1 MKSSLKSRGLSP
13 IIAAGAVVL
22 SLGAA
27 VILPGAAHAQFGFG
41 GVVYDPTN
49 YTQNVL
55 TAARTLEQI
64 NNQIRMLQNQATQ
77 LVNEARNLEAL
88 PLTVLEP
95 LQQQIR
101 QTQQLLS
108 QAQGIAHDVQA
119 IERELARNY
128 SPSSLTGSQRDMVRS
143 AEERWR
149 TSVGAFEDA
158 LKVQAGAVQNLE
170 GSRTAV
176 QSLVT
181 ASQSATGALQA
192 AQAGNQLLAL
202 QSQQLADLI
211 ATMAAMNRAQALN
224 AADATAAKA
233 QAREQLRRFMAPG
246 RGYVPVST
254 KFYRD

>member
-1 MKSSLKSRGLSP
+1 MKPTPKAPSLRQFL
-13 IIAAGAVVL
+13 AATAAVL
-22 SLGAA
+22 SMSITAIVPSPAYAQLGGI
-27 VILPGAAHAQFGFG
+27 VHDPRNYAQ
-41 GVVYDPTN
+41 N
-49 YTQNVL
+49 IL

-77 LVNEARNLEAL
+77 LINEARNLQAL

-95 LQQQIR
+95 IQQQIR
-101 QTQQLLS
+101 QTQQLLA

-119 IERELARNY
+119 IEREFARNY
-128 SPSSLTGSQRDMVRS
+128 SPASLTGSQRDMVRS

-211 ATMAAMNRAQALN
+211 ATMAAMNRAQALD
-224 AADATAAKA
+224 AANEAAAKA

-246 RGYVPVST
+246 RGYVPVGA
-254 KFYRD
+254 KLYRD